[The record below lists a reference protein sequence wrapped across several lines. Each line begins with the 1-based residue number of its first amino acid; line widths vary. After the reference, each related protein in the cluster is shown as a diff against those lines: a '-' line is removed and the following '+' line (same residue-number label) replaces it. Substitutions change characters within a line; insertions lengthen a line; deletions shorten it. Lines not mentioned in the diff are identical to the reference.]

1 MADSLNIDLL
11 KRLCE
16 TPGIGGREDRVR
28 AVVAEELR
36 PLVDDLRVD
45 ALGNLI
51 GTRRG
56 NGGPRVMVA
65 AHIDEIGFFVSHI
78 DDRGFIRL
86 QPVGGFDPRTLIAQR
101 VLVHGFDGATLRG
114 AVQPGTKPI
123 HLLDKDDIKPPTMEE
138 LFVDLGMP
146 ADRVRAEVE
155 VGDMVTLDRE
165 LVQVG
170 DGVMSKALDDRVGVF
185 VMIEALRAAAR
196 ADAEIVVVAT
206 TQEEV
211 GLRGAGTSAYAIEP
225 DVTVALD
232 VTLALDIPGMPPELS
247 VTRFGEGVA
256 LKIMDSSHISN
267 PALLRHFR
275 DLAKTGEIPH
285 QFEILPRGGTD
296 AGTMHLA
303 RAGSPTIT
311 LSIPTRYVHTVN
323 ETAHRGDIDATIR
336 LLARYFED
344 AGSRS
349 YRYEV

>member
-16 TPGIGGREDRVR
+16 TPGIPGREDRVR
-28 AVVAEELR
+28 AVAAEAMR
-36 PLVDDLRVD
+36 PLVDDLRTD
-45 ALGNLI
+45 ALGSLI

-56 NGGPRVMVA
+56 SGGPRVMVA

-78 DDRGFIRL
+78 DDRGYIRL

-101 VLVHGFDGATLRG
+101 VLVHGHNGATHRG

-123 HLLDKDDIKPPTMEE
+123 HLLEKDEIKPPKLEE

-146 ADRVRAEVE
+146 VERVRVEVE
-155 VGDMVTLDRE
+155 VGDMVTLDRDLE
-165 LVQVG
+165 VVG
-170 DGVMSKALDDRVGVF
+170 DCVMSKALDDRVGVF

-196 ADAEIVVVAT
+196 GSAEVVAVAT

-211 GLRGAGTSAYAIEP
+211 GLRGAETAAYAVQP
-225 DVTVALD
+225 DVAVALD
-232 VTLALDIPGMPPELS
+232 VTLALDVPGMPPEMAVSRL
-247 VTRFGEGVA
+247 GEGVA
-256 LKIMDSSHISN
+256 IKVMDSSHIAN

-275 DLAKTGEIPH
+275 DLAAEEGIAH

-296 AGTMHLA
+296 AASMQLA
-303 RAGSPTIT
+303 RGGAPAIT

-323 ETAHRGDIDATIR
+323 ETANRADIDATIR
-336 LLARYFED
+336 LLARFFED

-349 YRYEV
+349 YGYEL